1 MAIKTLNLDAEWDF
15 QSKHDEAEKGSEDAT
30 VFTLGTLSNRLL
42 SYLQDKATTFK
53 GTTEENVEASIMNA
67 SLAIEIVKYG
77 FRDIRNLPD
86 SAGGVIPFETMKKNV
101 HGMDVEAV
109 KPHILDVLPKAIV
122 IEVAEELQKQ
132 NELSED
138 EAKNSD
144 G

>member
-15 QSKHDEAEKGSEDAT
+15 KSKFDPDRDGENAT

-53 GTTEENVEASIMNA
+53 GTDETNVEASIMNA
-67 SLAIEIVKYG
+67 SLAIEVVRYG
-77 FRDIRNLPD
+77 LRGLKNLQD
-86 SAGGVIPFETMKKNV
+86 SEGKPVEFETQRQNV
-101 HGMDVEAV
+101 HGMDVRAV
-109 KPHILDVLPKAIV
+109 KSAIVNVIPKAV
-122 IEVAEELQKQ
+122 IMELAEELQKR
-132 NELSED
+132 NELSEA